1 MNRFVFTCRLT
12 ADPEIRYS
20 ESGTAVARFGVA
32 VQRIPK
38 REGEPDADF
47 FSCVA
52 FGKTA
57 ENFDKLHI
65 GKGVKLLIEGEM
77 RNNNFTDRNGVER
90 KENRVYVNTFEFCE
104 SKASQTVQAQPIQQY
119 QPRPTAQQYTPET
132 QSNDGFMTIPDNV
145 ADEGLPFN

>member
-1 MNRFVFTCRLT
+1 MNRFVITCRLT

-20 ESGTAVARFGVA
+20 EAGMAVARFGVA

-57 ENFDKLHI
+57 DNFEKLHI
-65 GKGVKLLIEGEM
+65 GKGTKLLIEGEV

-90 KENRVYVNTFEFCE
+90 RENRVYVNTFEFCE
-104 SKASQTVQAQPIQQY
+104 SKASQTVQQQPTQQYAPQYQY
-119 QPRPTAQQYTPET
+119 QPQPTSLQYTPKN
-132 QSNDGFMTIPDNV
+132 Q
-145 ADEGLPFN
+145 